1 MVYAF
6 NDIQKI
12 LTCLFSETSC
22 TTPHHLQKLH
32 ITENSSILLEF
43 RVYIHISVSTIDR
56 DINAR
61 IYDTE
66 YTWKFIFTNHE
77 YNFRIFILFCG
88 IAICVWLN
96 LEIENFE
103 FILYLKS

>member
-1 MVYAF
+1 MIF
-6 NDIQKI
+6 RI

-32 ITENSSILLEF
+32 ITENPSILLEF
-43 RVYIHISVSTIDR
+43 RVYIYRYVL

-77 YNFRIFILFCG
+77 YNFLIFILFCG
-88 IAICVWLN
+88 I
-96 LEIENFE
+96 
-103 FILYLKS
+103 LYVCG

>member
-1 MVYAF
+1 MIF
-6 NDIQKI
+6 RI

-43 RVYIHISVSTIDR
+43 RVYVHSRYVL

-66 YTWKFIFTNHE
+66 SIRGNLFSQITNTISV
-77 YNFRIFILFCG
+77 YLFYSV
-88 IAICVWLN
+88 AFYMCVVELRN
-96 LEIENFE
+96 
-103 FILYLKS
+103 